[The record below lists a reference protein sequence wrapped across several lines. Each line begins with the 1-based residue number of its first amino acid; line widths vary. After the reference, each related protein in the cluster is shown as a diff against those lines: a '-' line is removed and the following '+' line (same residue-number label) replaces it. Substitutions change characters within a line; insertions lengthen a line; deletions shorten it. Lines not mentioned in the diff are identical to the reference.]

1 MANIKDLLDTEFNKE
16 SWRDRLADYKYS
28 SSTNTDVEQFKLSKL
43 WEDIVNTAM
52 GIIAENCGM
61 RTATIWPCGLDETSD
76 CEAITLTFAIAC
88 PPGPTYPSGFTYS
101 KSFESTF

>member
-1 MANIKDLLDTEFNKE
+1 MVNIKDLLDAEFDKE
-16 SWRDRLADYKYS
+16 SWRNRLADYKYS

-76 CEAITLTFAIAC
+76 CEAITLTFAITC
-88 PPGPTYPSGFTYS
+88 PPGLIYPSGFTYS
-101 KSFESTF
+101 KSLESTF

>member
-1 MANIKDLLDTEFNKE
+1 MANIKDLLDAEFDKE
-16 SWRDRLADYKYS
+16 SWRDRLADYKYG
-28 SSTNTDVEQFKLSKL
+28 SSTNTDVKQFELSKL

-52 GIIAENCGM
+52 EIIAENCGM
-61 RTATIWPCGLDETSD
+61 KTATIWPCSLEETSD

-88 PPGPTYPSGFTYS
+88 PPGLVYSSGFTYS